1 MEKEKQKT
9 ILTNLHTKCKEI
21 KGLKELSDKEK
32 TMIAYAN
39 DSYLLQTV
47 FNKLS
52 TNLQRLVLRTYSSL
66 DKELLEDLSL
76 WYQEE
81 VTPQQ
86 VDTVNCTKFNNE
98 INSFYTNLGFI
109 KRTRHLDVD
118 AWLKSNEYDMGVISD
133 AYVLRNIFLKLSP
146 EGQELLGRYGLYA
159 VQSIYDEEKFAQIHQ
174 MYINR
179 REENQNQSL

>member
-1 MEKEKQKT
+1 MEKEKQKN
-9 ILTNLHTKCKEI
+9 ILTKLHKKCKEI
-21 KGLKELSDKEK
+21 KDLKELSYKEK

-47 FNKLS
+47 FNELS
-52 TNLQRLVLRTYSSL
+52 TNLQSLILRTYSSL
-66 DKELLEDLSL
+66 DRELLKDLSL
-76 WYQEE
+76 CYQELD
-81 VTPQQ
+81 TPQQ

-98 INSFYTNLGFI
+98 VNSFYTNLSFI

-133 AYVLRNIFLKLSP
+133 AYVLRNIFLKLSL

-159 VQSIYDEEKFAQIHQ
+159 VQSIYDEEKFAQIHE
-174 MYINR
+174 MYMNR
-179 REENQNQSL
+179 REKNQNQSL